1 MDDHKDHVLVARRI
15 LAQRLESLHRAGVEQ
30 LGRVSGPVGQSA
42 SARIQDHS
50 QPASNL
56 RLPTTAAS
64 SPTAPVALATFL
76 TDLSELPPPLAD
88 RQQLLQDLK
97 ERVRACTLCH
107 ELACSRKQ
115 TVFGV
120 GSAQPRVAF

>member
-15 LAQRLESLHRAGVEQ
+15 LAQRLESLNRVGVEQ
-30 LGRVSGPVGQSA
+30 LGKVSGPVGQCA

-50 QPASNL
+50 QPASDL
-56 RLPTTAAS
+56 RLPTAAAS
-64 SPTAPVALATFL
+64 SPTIPLALPTSLA
-76 TDLSELPPPLAD
+76 DLSALPTALAD
-88 RQQLLQDLK
+88 RQQLLQELN
-97 ERVRACTLCH
+97 EQVRACTLCR

-120 GSAQPRVAF
+120 